1 MPVTI
6 TARRYSDTPEIPMP
20 TRDWA
25 KMQTRINTLETENT
39 HLTRTNELVSQE
51 LDKVNG
57 LLKRFTSQDSEGWR
71 KEYEFLVQQVDL
83 MHRQLQSQKGHGQAA
98 QHQQQDESDVVN
110 KLRDEIKDLTV
121 SLKVWQTAFQQAEEK
136 YRRKCEG
143 ERALKQTLR
152 EREVR
157 LSGMAD
163 KLAGYQNWLQESSGN
178 LEELLRSPVDAEPL
192 ERRRL
197 LTFDS
202 ASSTSD
208 SVHVVSQSGD
218 QMPGIF
224 PEKTILRP

>member
-1 MPVTI
+1 
-6 TARRYSDTPEIPMP
+6 MP

-39 HLTRTNELVSQE
+39 HLTRTNELVNQE

-83 MHRQLQSQKGHGQAA
+83 MHRQLQSQKGHGSNPGQVA

-136 YRRKCEG
+136 YRRKCG
-143 ERALKQTLR
+143 KSLY
-152 EREVR
+152 
-157 LSGMAD
+157 
-163 KLAGYQNWLQESSGN
+163 LACRRFYQWF
-178 LEELLRSPVDAEPL
+178 DPL
-192 ERRRL
+192 
-197 LTFDS
+197 TCS
-202 ASSTSD
+202 
-208 SVHVVSQSGD
+208 
-218 QMPGIF
+218 
-224 PEKTILRP
+224 